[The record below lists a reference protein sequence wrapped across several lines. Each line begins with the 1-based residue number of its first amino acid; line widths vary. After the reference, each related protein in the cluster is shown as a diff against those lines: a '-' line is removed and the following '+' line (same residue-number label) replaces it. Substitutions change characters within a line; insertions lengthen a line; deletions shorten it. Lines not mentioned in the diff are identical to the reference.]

1 METNKKKYIE
11 QIKKSKKISEINI
24 PIKSQKYH
32 INSDSNVHK
41 INSPEK
47 AIISTDKNI
56 NQHIESIKFPESNIK
71 IKSHKNHKNLYF
83 NEYKL
88 HSHEKIDQHK
98 KYKRSAP
105 DILKTQKKKLNDN
118 NSPKHNHRRHH
129 KSSQLASNFHGKS
142 LFCKN
147 VSKSQ
152 DKPIKINL
160 VSQKFKIADD
170 FNEKN
175 SNQFLNEKDEC
186 LREEILSDKIEE
198 EEDNIHFYAENEK
211 RNINHLLYTK
221 TRKINCNLNS
231 KQIKRKMIKAK
242 LIKEL
247 K

>member
-41 INSPEK
+41 IHSPEK
-47 AIISTDKNI
+47 AIISTDKNR
-56 NQHIESIKFPESNIK
+56 NQHIESIKFSESNIK
-71 IKSHKNHKNLYF
+71 IKSRKNHKNLYS

-88 HSHEKIDQHK
+88 HSHENIDQYK

-152 DKPIKINL
+152 DRPIKINL
-160 VSQKFKIADD
+160 VSQKFKIAND

-175 SNQFLNEKDEC
+175 SNEFLNEKDEC
-186 LREEILSDKIEE
+186 LREVILSDEIVEDEE
-198 EEDNIHFYAENEK
+198 YIHFYDEHGK
-211 RNINHLLYTK
+211 KNIYNLLP
-221 TRKINCNLNS
+221 
-231 KQIKRKMIKAK
+231 IKKNKNNIS
-242 LIKEL
+242 LHI
-247 K
+247 